1 MTDFLSGL
9 SSMPW
14 LQALVFVGAA
24 VVAAVVV
31 TALTAFIIRRISR
44 RKEWAKCLIRRARVP
59 FRLFLLVIALW
70 IALQATNVDPWWR
83 EFLSHAALIA
93 TIAAGAWLFC
103 ALAIFV
109 EDLGLAR
116 YRTDIPDN
124 RHARRLRT
132 QVLIIRRVTVVAAVL
147 VGLGA
152 ILLTFPGVSAA
163 GASLLA
169 SAGLI
174 SIVAGLAAQSTLA
187 NVFAGMQLAFSDA
200 IRVDD
205 VVIVETEW
213 GRIEEITLTYVVVHL
228 WDDRRMVL
236 PSTYFTTTPFQNWTR
251 KNSELMGS
259 VDFDLDWRVDPD
271 GMRAELHRVMELT
284 DLWDH
289 RVAILQVTDA
299 VGGFVHIRILV
310 TAVDAPTLFD
320 LRCYVREQLVRWI
333 QQVSPLSVPRTRV
346 EHSETPLETAV
357 PRTRAVPVDTQP
369 DALFSGDASAALRG
383 SQFTG
388 PVEVPRAPGADRAG
402 ADRRDP
408 DRAGADRRD
417 PDREGPR

>member
-1 MTDFLSGL
+1 LPELLTSADFLSTLGAM
-9 SSMPW
+9 SW
-14 LQALVFVGAA
+14 LQALVFALCA
-24 VVAAVVV
+24 VVLAVVI
-31 TALTAFIIRRISR
+31 TALVAFIVRRLAR
-44 RKEWAKCLIRRARVP
+44 RKEWASLLIKRARMP
-59 FRLFLLVIALW
+59 FRIFLLVLALW
-70 IALQATNVDPWWR
+70 VGVQALTLDPWWR
-83 EFLSHAALIA
+83 EFLSHTMLVAS
-93 TIAAGAWLFC
+93 IAAGTWLVC
-103 ALAIFV
+103 ALAIFL

-116 YRTDIPDN
+116 YRTDVPDN

-132 QVLIIRRVTVVAAVL
+132 QVLIIRRITVVAAVL
-147 VGLGA
+147 IGLGA

-174 SIVAGLAAQSTLA
+174 SIIAGLAAQSTLA
-187 NVFAGMQLAFSDA
+187 NVFAGVQLAFSDA

-259 VDFDLDWRVDPD
+259 VEFDLDWRVKPD
-271 GMRAELHRVMELT
+271 EMRDELHRVMAKTE
-284 DLWDH
+284 LWDE

-299 VGGFVHIRILV
+299 VAGYVRIRILV

-320 LRCYVREQLVRWI
+320 LRCYVRESMVSWV
-333 QQVSPLSVPRTRV
+333 QQVSPQTVPHSRI
-346 EHSETPLETAV
+346 ELSETPLESDA
-357 PRTRAVPVDTQP
+357 PRKKTSPSKTPP
-369 DALFSGDASAALRG
+369 DALFSGDPRSELRG

-388 PVEVPRAPGADRAG
+388 PVEVQRVVPD
-402 ADRRDP
+402 DP
-408 DRAGADRRD
+408 EPPANR
-417 PDREGPR
+417 P

>member
-1 MTDFLSGL
+1 MTDFIAGITST
-9 SSMPW
+9 PW
-14 LQALVFVGAA
+14 LQALVYIAIAIVCAL
-24 VVAAVVV
+24 VV
-31 TALTAFIIRRISR
+31 TALTALIVRRISR
-44 RKEWAKCLIRRARVP
+44 RKEWAVRLIRRARVP
-59 FRLFLLVIALW
+59 FRVFLLVIALW
-70 IALQATNVDPWWR
+70 IALQAMTSVDPWWR
-83 EFLSHAALIA
+83 EFLSHTALIA
-93 TIAAGAWLFC
+93 SIATGAWLFC
-103 ALAIFV
+103 ALAIFL

-116 YRTDIPDN
+116 YRTDVPDN

-132 QVLIIRRVTVVAAVL
+132 QVLIIRRVTVVAGVL
-147 VGLGA
+147 IALGA

-271 GMRAELHRVMELT
+271 GMRDELHRVMNQTE
-284 DLWDH
+284 LWDG

-320 LRCYVREQLVRWI
+320 LRCFVREQLVRWV

-346 EHSETPLETAV
+346 EHSETPLESDV
-357 PRTRAVPVDTQP
+357 PRSRTLSTDTLP

-383 SQFTG
+383 AQFTG
-388 PVEVPRAPGADRAG
+388 PLEVPRAARVPREPAPRDDR
-402 ADRRDP
+402 
-408 DRAGADRRD
+408 
-417 PDREGPR
+417 

>member
-1 MTDFLSGL
+1 MPEILSAL
-9 SSMPW
+9 TSQPW
-14 LQALVFVGAA
+14 LQTIVAFVIAVIAA
-24 VVAAVVV
+24 VVL
-31 TALTAFIIRRISR
+31 TALTAFIVRRISR
-44 RKEWAKCLIRRARVP
+44 RKEWASRLIRRVRIP
-59 FRLFLLVIALW
+59 FRVFLMAIALW
-70 IALQATNVDPWWR
+70 IAVQVSVFDPWWQ
-83 EFLSHAALIA
+83 EFLSHTALVA
-93 TIAAGAWLFC
+93 TIAAGSWLVC
-103 ALAIFV
+103 ALAIFL
-109 EDLGLAR
+109 EDVGLAR
-116 YRTDIPDN
+116 YRTDVPDN

-132 QVLIIRRVTVVAAVL
+132 QVLIIRRITVVAAVL

-163 GASLLA
+163 GASVLA

-187 NVFAGMQLAFSDA
+187 NVFAGVQLAFSDA

-259 VDFDLDWRVDPD
+259 VEFDLDWRVKPD
-271 GMRAELHRVMELT
+271 DMREELHRIMPKT
-284 DLWDH
+284 DLWDG

-299 VGGFVHIRILV
+299 LQGYVRIRILV

-320 LRCYVREQLVRWI
+320 LRCYVREQLVKWV
-333 QQVSPLSVPRTRV
+333 QQVSPLTVPRSRV
-346 EHSETPLETAV
+346 EISETPLESDA
-357 PRTRAVPVDTQP
+357 PRKRAVPSATPP
-369 DALFSGDASAALRG
+369 DALFSGDASAELRG

-388 PVEVPRAPGADRAG
+388 PLEVQRPATPTAPIPTVRPEADTDKA
-402 ADRRDP
+402 
-408 DRAGADRRD
+408 
-417 PDREGPR
+417 